1 MKRVVILA
9 LVLVGAGFALSLAGV
24 SKATAQLPSGVLHP
38 EGQPQGQPEAQPQG
52 QAAPQQA
59 TLVGPTQF
67 DGSYSVE
74 IVTQDGSCANTHWT
88 VAVAHGQIASITP
101 NNSNITAS
109 GLIEDDG
116 TVSMTFRGGKGDV
129 AHVGGTVK
137 GDKGNGAWSSPTL
150 LCGGVWRA
158 DKQK

>member
-9 LVLVGAGFALSLAGV
+9 FVLCGAGFALSLAGV
-24 SKATAQLPSGVLHP
+24 SKANAQLPSQVVHP
-38 EGQPQGQPEAQPQG
+38 EGQTPAPSQGP
-52 QAAPQQA
+52 AAPQPV
-59 TLVGPTQF
+59 TLVGPTQY
-67 DGSYSVE
+67 DGTYSVE
-74 IVTQDGSCANTHWT
+74 VVTQDGSCANTHWT
-88 VAVAHGQIASITP
+88 VGVTHGQIASISP
-101 NNSNITAS
+101 NTANISAS

-116 TVSMTFRGGKGDV
+116 TVSMTFRGGDGQV
-129 AHVGGTVK
+129 AHVGGNVK